1 MPARVRL
8 LVSER
13 YAAANPRNDYTETAW
28 TGKGE
33 TMAKSGESRDRLAG
47 ILRRE
52 SIRRGHFVLAS
63 GRTSDYYLDCRRTTL
78 HPEGAYLVGVE
89 VLEAIARRGWKA
101 VAVGGLSLGADPI
114 AAATAVVSHLQ
125 GTPVSAFLV
134 RKEAKSH
141 GTGQRI
147 EGAPPAGSAV
157 VIVEDVI
164 TTGGSSLVALEAC
177 REAGLPVAG
186 LVAIVDRQEG
196 GRENLEAQGLAVEAL
211 YTAQEL
217 LAAE

>member
-1 MPARVRL
+1 MT
-8 LVSER
+8 
-13 YAAANPRNDYTETAW
+13 NHD
-28 TGKGE
+28 
-33 TMAKSGESRDRLAG
+33 ESRARLAG

-52 SIRRGHFVLAS
+52 SIKRGHFVLAS

-89 VLEAIARRGWKA
+89 VLAAIARRGWKP

-125 GTPVSAFLV
+125 GTPVAAFLV
-134 RKEAKSH
+134 RKEAKAH

-164 TTGGSSLVALEAC
+164 TTGGSSLVAVEAC
-177 REAGLPVAG
+177 KEAGLPVAG

-196 GRENLEAQGLAVEAL
+196 GRENLEGAGLAVEAL
-211 YTAQEL
+211 FTAKEL
-217 LAAE
+217 LASD

>member
-1 MPARVRL
+1 MTN
-8 LVSER
+8 S
-13 YAAANPRNDYTETAW
+13 DETR
-28 TGKGE
+28 E
-33 TMAKSGESRDRLAG
+33 RLAG

-89 VLEAIARRGWKA
+89 VLGAIARRGWKP

-125 GTPVSAFLV
+125 GTPVAAFLV
-134 RKEAKSH
+134 RKEVKSH

-147 EGAPPAGSAV
+147 EGAPAAGSEV

-211 YTAQEL
+211 FTAREL
-217 LAAE
+217 LATE

>member
-1 MPARVRL
+1 MTNA
-8 LVSER
+8 
-13 YAAANPRNDYTETAW
+13 DETRA
-28 TGKGE
+28 
-33 TMAKSGESRDRLAG
+33 RLAG

-89 VLEAIARRGWKA
+89 VLRALARRGWDVA
-101 VAVGGLSLGADPI
+101 AVGGLSMGADPI

-125 GTPVSAFLV
+125 GTPVAAFLV

-147 EGAPPAGSAV
+147 EGAPPQGSRV

-177 REAGLPVAG
+177 REAGLTVEG

-196 GRENLEAQGLAVEAL
+196 GRENLEGQGLAVEAL
-211 YTAQEL
+211 FTAREL
-217 LAAE
+217 LAEG

>member
-1 MPARVRL
+1 MTN
-8 LVSER
+8 S
-13 YAAANPRNDYTETAW
+13 DETR
-28 TGKGE
+28 E
-33 TMAKSGESRDRLAG
+33 RLAG

-89 VLEAIARRGWKA
+89 VLGAIARRGWNP

-125 GTPVSAFLV
+125 GTPVAAFLV

-147 EGAPPAGSAV
+147 EGAPAAGSEV

-211 YTAQEL
+211 FTAREL
-217 LAAE
+217 LATE